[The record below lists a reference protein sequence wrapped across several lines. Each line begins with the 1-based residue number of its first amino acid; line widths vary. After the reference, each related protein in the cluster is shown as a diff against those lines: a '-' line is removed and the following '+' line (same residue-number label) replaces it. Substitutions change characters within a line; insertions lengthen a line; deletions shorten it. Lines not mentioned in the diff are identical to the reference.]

1 MKEFDLLVI
10 GGGPG
15 GYSAAIT
22 AAKKGLS
29 VALFEKE
36 HIGGTCLNVGCI
48 PTKYLL
54 DKASAME
61 KVRALTGSGV
71 FKDAGLFSL
80 KKIQQ
85 GKNET
90 VTKLVNGVGYLLK
103 ANKVTVVNGE
113 AVLKKDKVVTVNNED
128 YKGKAVIIATG
139 SKPAMPKIFG
149 IELCLDSTGVLAL
162 EKVPHKFVVIGG
174 GVVGLELASAFA
186 SYGSEVTIVEMLPAL
201 LGNEQPEAARL
212 LTSSLK
218 KRGLSVNVGAK
229 VKAIVK
235 KGKSLEVQVEDKG
248 KDVAIE
254 ADQVLVAVGRIP
266 CLDGIDTAALGL
278 EMDGRF
284 IKVDSH
290 METSVKDVYAIGDV
304 RGGFQLA
311 HAAYAEAD
319 TAVANIIKPN
329 SEELDVSVMPRC
341 IYTMPCFAAV
351 GMTTEQAK
359 SKGFETVVGSFN
371 YEGNGMA
378 LAEGA
383 KGSVFVIM
391 DKNNKKTLGV
401 QIVGENASELISA
414 ASFAG
419 SQGTTLAQWE
429 HTIVA
434 HPSLSEMLK
443 EAALDAFGLA
453 VHKN

>member
-1 MKEFDLLVI
+1 MKEYDLLVI

-22 AAKKGLS
+22 AAKKGLN

-90 VTKLVNGVGYLLK
+90 VAKLVNGVEYLLK
-103 ANKVTVVNGE
+103 TNKVTIVKGE
-113 AVLKKDKVVTVNNED
+113 AVLKNNKVVSANNED
-128 YKGKAVIIATG
+128 YKGKSVIIATG
-139 SKPAMPKIFG
+139 SKPAMPKIPG

-186 SYGSEVTIVEMLPAL
+186 SYGSEVSIIEMLPAL

-235 KGKSLEVQVEDKG
+235 KNKGLEVQVENKG
-248 KDVAIE
+248 KDIAIE

-284 IKVDSH
+284 IKVDAH
-290 METSVKDVYAIGDV
+290 METSVKGVYAIGDV

-319 TAVANIIKPN
+319 TAVSNIVKPN

-359 SKGFETVVGSFN
+359 NKGAETVVGSFN

-383 KGSVFVIM
+383 KGSVYVIM

-414 ASFAG
+414 ASFAV
-419 SQGTTLAQWE
+419 SQGTTLEQWE
-429 HTIVA
+429 HMIVA

-443 EAALDAFGLA
+443 EAALDAFGVA

>member
-61 KVRALTGSGV
+61 KVRSLTGSGV

-90 VTKLVNGVGYLLK
+90 VAKLVNGVGYLLK

-113 AVLKKDKVVTVNNED
+113 AVLKKNKVVTANNED
-128 YKGKAVIIATG
+128 YKGKSVIIATG
-139 SKPAMPKIFG
+139 SKPAMPKIPG
-149 IELCLDSTGVLAL
+149 IELCMDSTGVLAL

-186 SYGSEVTIVEMLPAL
+186 SYGSEVSIVEMLPAL

-235 KGKSLEVQVEDKG
+235 KNKGLEVQVEDKG
-248 KDVAIE
+248 KDIAIE

-284 IKVDSH
+284 IKVDAH
-290 METSVKDVYAIGDV
+290 METSVKGVYAIGDV

-319 TAVANIIKPN
+319 TAVANIVKPN
-329 SEELDVSVMPRC
+329 SEELNVSVMPRC

-359 SKGFETVVGSFN
+359 NKGVDTVVGSFN

-383 KGSVFVIM
+383 KGSVYVIM

-414 ASFAG
+414 ASFAV
-419 SQGTTLAQWE
+419 SQGTTLEQWE
-429 HTIVA
+429 HMIVA

>member
-22 AAKKGLS
+22 AAKKGLN

-61 KVRALTGSGV
+61 KIRTLTGSGV
-71 FKDAGLFSL
+71 FKDAGLFSI

-85 GKNET
+85 GKRET

-103 ANKVTVVNGE
+103 SNKITVVNGQ
-113 AVLKKDKVVTVNNED
+113 ATLKEDKVVSANGED
-128 YKGKAVIIATG
+128 YKGKSVIIATG
-139 SKPAMPKIFG
+139 SKPAMPRIPG
-149 IELCLDSTGVLAL
+149 IELCLDSTGVLNL

-186 SYGSEVTIVEMLPAL
+186 SFGSEVTIVEMLPAI

-212 LTSSLK
+212 LSSSLK
-218 KRGLSVNVGAK
+218 KRGLEVKVGAK

-235 KGKSLEVQVEDKG
+235 KDGALEVQVEDKG
-248 KDVAIE
+248 KDIAIS
-254 ADQVLVAVGRIP
+254 ADQVLVAVGRTP
-266 CLDGIDTAALGL
+266 CLDGIDTAKLGL

-284 IKVDSH
+284 IKVDAH
-290 METSVKDVYAIGDV
+290 METSVKGIYAIGDV
-304 RGGFQLA
+304 RGGYQLA

-341 IYTMPCFAAV
+341 IYTMPCFAGV
-351 GMTTEQAK
+351 GITSEQAK
-359 SKGFETVVGSFN
+359 AKELEPVVGSFN

-383 KGSVFVIM
+383 KGSVYVIM
-391 DKNNKKTLGV
+391 DKAEKKTLGV

-414 ASFAG
+414 ASFAV
-419 SQGTTLAQWE
+419 SQGTTLEQWE
-429 HTIVA
+429 HMIVA

>member
-1 MKEFDLLVI
+1 MKEYDLLVI

-22 AAKKGLS
+22 AAKKGLN

-90 VTKLVNGVGYLLK
+90 VAKLVNGVEYLLK
-103 ANKVTVVNGE
+103 TNKVTIVKGE
-113 AVLKKDKVVTVNNED
+113 AVLKNNKVVSANNED
-128 YKGKAVIIATG
+128 YKGKSVIIATG
-139 SKPAMPKIFG
+139 SKPAMPKIPG

-186 SYGSEVTIVEMLPAL
+186 SYGSEVSIIEMLPAL

-235 KGKSLEVQVEDKG
+235 KNKGLEVQVENKG
-248 KDVAIE
+248 KDIAIE

-284 IKVDSH
+284 IKVDAH
-290 METSVKDVYAIGDV
+290 METSVKGVYAIGDV

-319 TAVANIIKPN
+319 TAVANIVKPN

-359 SKGFETVVGSFN
+359 NKGAETVVGSFN

-383 KGSVFVIM
+383 KGSVYVIM

-414 ASFAG
+414 ASFAV
-419 SQGTTLAQWE
+419 SQGTTLEQWE
-429 HTIVA
+429 HMIVA

-443 EAALDAFGLA
+443 EAALDAFGVA